1 MFTLCCPASDHPG
14 KMWIFFVDL
23 QNNFGLPEWCGKPK
37 SLHRGEA
44 TFGRTA
50 KANIFSSYR
59 LSRPII
65 ILFVAEPP
73 IWGQRRKQRLVKKSK
88 WQMDCRTKQL
98 VVSAIASA
106 GKTFKVLLEHSSKK
120 TCYSEICGH
129 LNNFSQ
135 HFVQLSANFIEF
147 LKLLQSQF

>member
-1 MFTLCCPASDHPG
+1 
-14 KMWIFFVDL
+14 
-23 QNNFGLPEWCGKPK
+23 
-37 SLHRGEA
+37 
-44 TFGRTA
+44 
-50 KANIFSSYR
+50 
-59 LSRPII
+59 
-65 ILFVAEPP
+65 
-73 IWGQRRKQRLVKKSK
+73 
-88 WQMDCRTKQL
+88 MDCRTKQL

-120 TCYSEICGH
+120 TCYSEICGL